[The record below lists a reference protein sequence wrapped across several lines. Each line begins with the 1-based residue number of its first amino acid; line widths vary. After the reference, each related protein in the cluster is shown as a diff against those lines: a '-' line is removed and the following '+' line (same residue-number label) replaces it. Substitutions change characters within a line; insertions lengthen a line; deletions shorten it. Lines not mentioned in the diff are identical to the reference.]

1 MSRSPTSSL
10 HLCQWLLIGSF
21 LVLLWGPLLGSLLS
35 SDRQVS
41 EVENRPLAQLPAW
54 PSDRAGLQDWPRRF
68 EAYFD
73 DQLGGRETLVY
84 WHNRIK
90 LALGMSPSD
99 KVLPGREDWLFY
111 TGIEA
116 DGQVDPVRDLRG
128 SSLFS
133 EDELAAWAANLNS
146 KQRWLAARDI
156 AYLFVIA
163 PNKSSIYPEYLPA
176 RIHPGPSRTDQ
187 LVQYLAQHSTV
198 QVLDLRPALLS
209 AKSDGQ
215 LYHRTDSHWNALGA
229 WHAQQ
234 AIQTHL
240 KHWFPELSA
249 LPYRNL
255 SWQQQLG
262 GDLAQML
269 GLRQIL
275 LEPKPKARLGCYRVR
290 RPLQP
295 EPPHRQ
301 VIGCDQAQRQGLLFH
316 DSFADALAGY
326 LAHYFHDL
334 TMLSIR
340 PDLAYFTRLVAE
352 TQPDIVIEQ
361 RVERY
366 LALTPAY
373 VLPAD

>member
-1 MSRSPTSSL
+1 MLKSLTGSL
-10 HLCQWLLIGSF
+10 HICQWLLIGSF
-21 LVLLWGPLLGSLLS
+21 LALLWGPLLGSLLS
-35 SDRQVS
+35 PDRQVS

-54 PSDRAGLQDWPRRF
+54 PDDRSSLRDWPRRF

-90 LALGMSPSD
+90 LALGIAPSD
-99 KVLPGREDWLFY
+99 KVLPGRESWLFY
-111 TGIEA
+111 AGTEA
-116 DGQVDPVRDLRG
+116 DGQVDPIRDLRG
-128 SSLFS
+128 KSLFS
-133 EDELAAWAANLNS
+133 EHELAAWAANLNS
-146 KQRWLAARDI
+146 KQRWLAARGI

-176 RIHPGPSRTDQ
+176 RIQPGPSRTDQ

-198 QVLDLRPALLS
+198 PLLDLRPALLA
-209 AKSDGQ
+209 AKADGQ

-234 AIQTHL
+234 AIQMQL
-240 KHWFPELSA
+240 RHWFPELAA
-249 LPYRNL
+249 LPHHSW
-255 SWQQQLG
+255 SWQQQTG

-269 GLRQIL
+269 GLRQVL
-275 LEPKPKARLGCYRVR
+275 REPKPQAQEGCYQVR
-290 RPLQP
+290 RQLQP
-295 EPPHRQ
+295 EPPHSQ
-301 VIGCDQAQRQGLLFH
+301 IVGCDRALWQGLLFH
-316 DSFADALAGY
+316 DSFADALAAY

-366 LALTPAY
+366 LALIPDYA
-373 VLPAD
+373 LPAD